1 MSQLELPE
9 SKLVYFS
16 SIDKARFRKP
26 VLPGDQVIFEAKLL
40 KFRRN
45 TCKMSGVAR
54 VDGEVVCES
63 EMLAAIVD
71 R

>member
-1 MSQLELPE
+1 
-9 SKLVYFS
+9 
-16 SIDKARFRKP
+16 

-54 VDGEVVCES
+54 VDGVVVCEA